1 MLLMAMEN
9 SLSPKLGML
18 PTTFVVNASAKF
30 HTPIF
35 SQQRHP
41 LPERRIIEMSKK
53 LFIAAIE
60 VRTGEEQ
67 YMTYKLVPDAT
78 TEEEAENRVLNYFG
92 EFLEPVSPESPRT
105 FSDPKGYPHYSLDF
119 VSPIETVSDLFT
131 VISKI

>member
-1 MLLMAMEN
+1 
-9 SLSPKLGML
+9 
-18 PTTFVVNASAKF
+18 
-30 HTPIF
+30 
-35 SQQRHP
+35 
-41 LPERRIIEMSKK
+41 MSKK